1 MLESI
6 VNILQEEIKK
16 VPKPKKKK
24 VTFIAFCKPG
34 QGKKSSKHPSTQVGI
49 LFSAKDWKLQ
59 TDLGKQLVFP
69 THIAITDKRPDI
81 ILFSDETKQVVL
93 IELTVPWETRVEE
106 AYERKKKSYEELRG
120 PAVTMAGLA
129 GASQ

>member
-1 MLESI
+1 M
-6 VNILQEEIKK
+6 
-16 VPKPKKKK
+16 
-24 VTFIAFCKPG
+24 
-34 QGKKSSKHPSTQVGI
+34 
-49 LFSAKDWKLQ
+49 
-59 TDLGKQLVFP
+59 VFP

-120 PAVTMAGLA
+120 DCFDNDWTCWCFPVEVGCRGFPSQSLLNTAKHLGIRAKSRKKLLRESSNRAEV
-129 GASQ
+129 ASHWIWTKHLYSGKNLSSGKG